1 MDRFYIGRKIIDLLS
16 RKMLITS
23 IALFNWMS
31 PRSGTVD
38 YQVALTYA
46 GTTLRRNGRPPT
58 AQSGNSMMSCPSYPA
73 ESSTTVFAVR
83 FKKQKQ
89 YTFLSSLNDAIRM
102 DDKTDAG
109 NQDHPYRFT
118 GKCVTSSCFHWTG
131 ESCHLGAAVSSV
143 RIRKKNDDYCA
154 IRPTCRWYAENF
166 YDACATCS
174 YIRYSTL
181 LNSVNIGLSN

>member
-89 YTFLSSLNDAIRM
+89 YTFLSSLDDAIAFRSSSESRIGG
-102 DDKTDAG
+102 KESIG
-109 NQDHPYRFT
+109 SRKRRNQGMNKNGALSSTSKPHHPIVLY
-118 GKCVTSSCFHWTG
+118 
-131 ESCHLGAAVSSV
+131 
-143 RIRKKNDDYCA
+143 
-154 IRPTCRWYAENF
+154 
-166 YDACATCS
+166 
-174 YIRYSTL
+174 
-181 LNSVNIGLSN
+181 